1 MAWRHF
7 TLVGFFLLAG
17 LGLIF
22 RVVSLNVTEGQ
33 FLIDQGERRSI
44 KSQQIAA
51 HRGVIY
57 DRFGEPLAVSTPAA
71 AVYANPREGSFGDAE
86 LTSLCEVLA
95 MDCPQLKARLARF
108 STRNFVYIKRG
119 VAWDDARRVEALNLP
134 GIELLKEYRRFY
146 PGGETTAHVVGIT
159 DIDDVGIEGIELS
172 FND

>member
-95 MDCPQLKARLARF
+95 MDCPQLKARLARATS
-108 STRNFVYIKRG
+108 STSSAVS
-119 VAWDDARRVEALNLP
+119 P
-134 GIELLKEYRRFY
+134 GMTRAGSK
-146 PGGETTAHVVGIT
+146 P
-159 DIDDVGIEGIELS
+159 
-172 FND
+172 